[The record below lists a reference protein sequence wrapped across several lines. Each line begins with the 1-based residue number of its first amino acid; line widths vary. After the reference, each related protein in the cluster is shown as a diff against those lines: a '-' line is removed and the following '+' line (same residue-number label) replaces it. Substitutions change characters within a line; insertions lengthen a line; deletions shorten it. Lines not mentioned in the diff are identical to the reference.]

1 MPTQEHTPS
10 RAPSRNERLPKE
22 RRVRKRSE
30 YLRLQRVARRRGS
43 GRLVVLTARS
53 RHPHSRLGVTT
64 SRRVGNAVVRNR
76 IKRLVREIFRKSQ
89 HDIVPPQDVLVIAR
103 PEAAAATY
111 ADLQHEIVRAL
122 RLEVVS

>member
-1 MPTQEHTPS
+1 MFAARLRKSAGPLTVCA
-10 RAPSRNERLPKE
+10 RANDLPYCRLGLS
-22 RRVRKRSE
+22 V
-30 YLRLQRVARRRGS
+30 
-43 GRLVVLTARS
+43 S
-53 RHPHSRLGVTT
+53 RHVGAAVT
-64 SRRVGNAVVRNR
+64 RNR